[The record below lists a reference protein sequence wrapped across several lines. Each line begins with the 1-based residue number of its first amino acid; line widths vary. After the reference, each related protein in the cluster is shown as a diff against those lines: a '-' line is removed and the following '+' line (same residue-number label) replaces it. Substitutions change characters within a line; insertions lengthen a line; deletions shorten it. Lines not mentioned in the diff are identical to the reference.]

1 MADDEAR
8 ARVAQLEKEKRQRDF
23 QVRRAAARGAYA
35 SHALPGGGTP
45 GSRGA
50 DSGRA
55 GRRSARCLRL
65 VPPGPPRLAA
75 GRVTRATLCT
85 HAVLGAGVAAQK
97 DQGGE

>member
-50 DSGRA
+50 
-55 GRRSARCLRL
+55 GRRSRPA
-65 VPPGPPRLAA
+65 PPYWYIFDVCCMHFEYFDFYFDYVDL
-75 GRVTRATLCT
+75 LF
-85 HAVLGAGVAAQK
+85 
-97 DQGGE
+97 